1 MKKNSWED
9 TMNDR
14 RPAPVST
21 PRRSA
26 SARKP
31 RRSARPWVVLGVALL
46 VVVAGV
52 LTYQRFLT
60 PRVVDRI
67 VIEAGAALPPAESF
81 IRNTRFV
88 GVYASDLSGID
99 TKVPGRYALKIQ
111 VEKRQYAV
119 VLEVDD
125 TTAPTGMP
133 VPRETWVGELLT
145 ADLFVADVVDATPVA
160 IAFKTTPD
168 FSTPGEKAVTLVLTD
183 TSGNAAEVMA
193 TLTVLQDTGKPV
205 ISGVVDLAVFVGDT
219 VSYRTGVTVT
229 DDHDANVV
237 LEIDNSAVVLT
248 AAGTYE
254 VVYSATDKAG
264 NRTEATAK
272 VVVTVKPEGYVTE
285 AEMYALVDQ
294 VFAKIL
300 TPGMSDLERMSAI
313 FYWIEENIDYV
324 GTSDK
329 GDWVQG
335 AYLGLTRA
343 TGDCF
348 TYFAAAKAMLTRAG
362 YETIPLERVPEAR
375 TRHYWNLVK
384 YNGEWY
390 HYDPLPYLPKHH
402 YVCLLRTDAEVAK
415 YSTISTH
422 MYYIFDTTGVPASAT
437 VPLDIERRIIYS
449 G

>member
-1 MKKNSWED
+1 ML
-9 TMNDR
+9 
-14 RPAPVST
+14 
-21 PRRSA
+21 
-26 SARKP
+26 
-31 RRSARPWVVLGVALL
+31 VVAGL

-52 LTYQRFLT
+52 LAYQRFLT
-60 PRVVDRI
+60 PMVVDRI

-88 GVYASDLSGID
+88 GTYASDLSSID
-99 TKVPGRYALKIQ
+99 TKVPGQYALKIQ
-111 VEKRQYAV
+111 VEKKQYPV
-119 VLEVDD
+119 TLEVDD
-125 TTAPTGMP
+125 TTAPTGTS
-133 VPRETWVGELLT
+133 VSQETWVGETLA
-145 ADLFVADVVDATPVA
+145 ADLFVTDLVDATSVVVT
-160 IAFKTTPD
+160 FKTTPD
-168 FSTPGEKAVTLVLTD
+168 FSTPGEQDVTLVLTD
-183 TSGNAAEVMA
+183 TSGNTSEVAA
-193 TLTVLQDTGKPV
+193 TLTVFQDTEKPV
-205 ISGVVDLAVFVGDT
+205 IAGVVDLAVFVGDT
-219 VSYRTGVTVT
+219 VSYRTGVSVT

-264 NRTEATAK
+264 NRAEATAK
-272 VVVTVKPEGYVTE
+272 VVVSVKPEGYVSE
-285 AEMYALVDQ
+285 EEMYALVDQ
-294 VFAKIL
+294 VFLKIL
-300 TPGMSDLERMSAI
+300 TPGMSDLERLSTI
-313 FYWIEENIDYV
+313 FYWLEENIDYI

-329 GDWVQG
+329 GDWVVG
-335 AYLGLTRA
+335 AYIGLTRG

-362 YETIPLERVPEAR
+362 YETIPLTRVPEAR

-437 VPLDIERRIIYS
+437 VPLEIERRIIYS